1 MMVGLPESTAL
12 DEFKTAKNLA
22 KLKPKIMRI
31 YPVLVL
37 KGTELEKEYEEGTYS
52 PLSVNQAV
60 ERSKELCYFLQRR
73 ELM

>member
-22 KLKPKIMRI
+22 KLKPKDYENISSFSFKRNRAR
-31 YPVLVL
+31 
-37 KGTELEKEYEEGTYS
+37 KEYEEGTYS

-60 ERSKELCYFLQRR
+60 ERSKELCYFFCK
-73 ELM
+73 EEN